1 MGIEG
6 GSKKPLQAREMVKDL
21 AKFQK
26 FASPDCVNFETALD
40 KKAVA
45 AYLNE
50 LRRLEVGPSGQ
61 VNKLQTI
68 IVSVDFLLS
77 KIPDAS
83 PTEAEKEI
91 LHKAT
96 LSKSKLQALKKQIG
110 KEKVCYFCSILYKT
124 NFVWSA

>member
-6 GSKKPLQAREMVKDL
+6 GSKKPLQAKEMVKDL

-26 FASPDCVNFETALD
+26 FASPDCVSFEAALD
-40 KKAVA
+40 KKAVT

-68 IVSVDFLLS
+68 IVSIDFLLS

-110 KEKVCYFCSILYKT
+110 KEKVRYY
-124 NFVWSA
+124 VYVV

>member
-6 GSKKPLQAREMVKDL
+6 GSKKPLQAKEMVKDL

-26 FASPDCVNFETALD
+26 FASPDYVSFEAALD
-40 KKAVA
+40 KKAVT

-68 IVSVDFLLS
+68 IVSIDFLLS

-96 LSKSKLQALKKQIG
+96 LSKSKLQALK
-110 KEKVCYFCSILYKT
+110 
-124 NFVWSA
+124 